1 MKRSERG
8 FTMVEVLVA
17 VLLTAIAMTGM
28 LGLYAAGTRAA
39 GGSRHVSEATVL
51 AQDEIERLRTSAL
64 IGNGSETNV
73 DHAGKAGG
81 IFTRSWEATP
91 AIDYTELRVTVSWN
105 DEGVARQ
112 VTLRSRRNN

>member
-1 MKRSERG
+1 MTRSERG

-51 AQDEIERLRTSAL
+51 AQDEIERMRTSAV
-64 IGNGSETNV
+64 IGSGSESNV

-81 IFTRSWEATP
+81 IFTRTWSATA
-91 AIDYTELRVTVSWN
+91 AIDYTDLVVTVSWS
-105 DEGVARQ
+105 DDGVARH
-112 VTLRSRRNN
+112 VTLRSRRNH